1 MSAPADFVHE
11 AEMGFSHGE
20 FLRGLPSAVAPY
32 CIEKESDA
40 VYRLCHDA
48 RRVVVTLQPEARRA
62 LGAIALPVTAVKLEF
77 FGFSR
82 ERFESFLRRYR
93 RHMQKGGG

>member
-1 MSAPADFVHE
+1 MQVTFKLFATLMRHLPAAIV
-11 AEMGFSHGE
+11 
-20 FLRGLPSAVAPY
+20 PY
-32 CIEKESDA
+32 CIERESDA
-40 VYRLCHDA
+40 VYRLRQD
-48 RRVVVTLQPEARRA
+48 ARRA